1 MQCVPEV
8 ASLSEQ
14 QSYHLYVQ
22 ASKPTQPD
30 EDANLRNSNGADHED
45 QSVLSEDD
53 HSNNSCDYQLGRR
66 RVSHILNTSDHLGFW
81 VFEIIRKVGLRQ
93 VELGFLLFF
102 PIFSIFNI
110 FHFKKDHQLC
120 QKF

>member
-1 MQCVPEV
+1 MQFVPEV

-30 EDANLRNSNGADHED
+30 EDANLRNNSNGADQED
-45 QSVLSEDD
+45 QSVLSEDSVD

-66 RVSHILNTSDHLGFW
+66 RVSHILNTSNRSGT
-81 VFEIIRKVGLRQ
+81 
-93 VELGFLLFF
+93 
-102 PIFSIFNI
+102 
-110 FHFKKDHQLC
+110 
-120 QKF
+120 

>member
-30 EDANLRNSNGADHED
+30 EDANNLRNSNGAADHED
-45 QSVLSEDD
+45 QSVLSEDSVD

-66 RVSHILNTSDHLGFW
+66 RVSH
-81 VFEIIRKVGLRQ
+81 
-93 VELGFLLFF
+93 LFKYNYKKN
-102 PIFSIFNI
+102 SIQ
-110 FHFKKDHQLC
+110 HR
-120 QKF
+120 

>member
-30 EDANLRNSNGADHED
+30 EDANNLRNSNGADHED
-45 QSVLSEDD
+45 QSVLSEDSVD

-66 RVSHILNTSDHLGFW
+66 RVSHLYLNIWL
-81 VFEIIRKVGLRQ
+81 Q
-93 VELGFLLFF
+93 
-102 PIFSIFNI
+102 
-110 FHFKKDHQLC
+110 
-120 QKF
+120 